1 MQMSAAHQCMNR
13 THPQDAYQS
22 AIAKRADELVTAVAL
37 PSGMRKK
44 CLFAQVRPQLRDDS
58 ESVYPFARFKTPNMQ
73 FIHDKVPSWQTNTLL
88 DDPTI
93 RVHDR
98 CGSGLLRGFLL
109 CGVGLQMRRHAVDH
123 AAPVAGRA
131 LNRKLENGILEHFPS
146 ALNRRDS
153 QPLSP

>member
-1 MQMSAAHQCMNR
+1 MCLDDECDEGRRAFLAGATGAVVGLAAAGSILGQ
-13 THPQDAYQS
+13 QSQYQN
-22 AIAKRADELVTAVAL
+22 APTRV
-37 PSGMRKK
+37 
-44 CLFAQVRPQLRDDS
+44 
-58 ESVYPFARFKTPNMQ
+58 
-73 FIHDKVPSWQTNTLL
+73 L

-131 LNRKLENGILEHFPS
+131 LNRKLENGILGRAIHAFWR
-146 ALNRRDS
+146 ATC
-153 QPLSP
+153 PL

>member
-1 MQMSAAHQCMNR
+1 
-13 THPQDAYQS
+13 
-22 AIAKRADELVTAVAL
+22 
-37 PSGMRKK
+37 MRKK

-88 DDPTI
+88 DDPTV

-131 LNRKLENGILEHFPS
+131 LNRKLENGIL
-146 ALNRRDS
+146 
-153 QPLSP
+153 